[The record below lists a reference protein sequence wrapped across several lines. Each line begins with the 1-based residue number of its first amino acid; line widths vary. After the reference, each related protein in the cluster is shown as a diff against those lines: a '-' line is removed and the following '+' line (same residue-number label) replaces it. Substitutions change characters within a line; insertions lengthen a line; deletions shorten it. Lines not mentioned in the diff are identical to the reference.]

1 MSTVLIASV
10 WLASLGPQLSAYDFA
25 GEQACR
31 IALSRTAVVV
41 QEQSRSNL
49 VVPHNDVR
57 IERNEDGSRAVLR
70 TPVGREVARLEC
82 LKVE

>member
-10 WLASLGPQLSAYDFA
+10 WLGLGPQLSTYDFA

-31 IALSRTAVVV
+31 IALSRTAAVV

-49 VVPHNDVR
+49 AVPHNNVR

-82 LKVE
+82 LNVE